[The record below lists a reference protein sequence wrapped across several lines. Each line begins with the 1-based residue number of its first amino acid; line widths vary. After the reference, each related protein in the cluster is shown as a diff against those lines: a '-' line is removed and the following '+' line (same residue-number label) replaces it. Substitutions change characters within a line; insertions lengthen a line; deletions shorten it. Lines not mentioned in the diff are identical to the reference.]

1 MRKRKGVQ
9 LQAKWGIAK
18 GPQILENSQG
28 SKMETPELNGLEIMK
43 DTRNEKLKPK
53 DLQNQAIK

>member
-1 MRKRKGVQ
+1 
-9 LQAKWGIAK
+9 
-18 GPQILENSQG
+18 
-28 SKMETPELNGLEIMK
+28 METPELSGLEIMK